1 MGLDYS
7 YLLYFDRKVQW
18 EALQAVVD
26 ISEPHQP
33 PTRIL
38 FPDHELLIPMES
50 WSSNNGV
57 LKYNDPEL
65 QIHTS
70 IYFEEDDAILDYLQ
84 DRNGDKNF
92 RSPPEGNQNPKVS
105 IGYIYL
111 TIYNESSQRY
121 SGIGASNYVA
131 FDFGTTGTSMSMLF
145 YYSHSIR
152 GTFVKLLER
161 VPGICGVF
169 NQEDG
174 GGEIFWYRGHHL
186 SKDIADPFMPLTEIE
201 SLFDFEN

>member
-7 YLLYFDRKVQW
+7 YLLYFDRKLQW

-38 FPDHELLIPMES
+38 FPDRELLIPMES

-65 QIHTS
+65 QMHTS

-84 DRNGDKNF
+84 DRIENGNL
-92 RSPPEGNQNPKVS
+92 RSPPEGNQARKVS

-111 TIYNESSQRY
+111 TIYNETSQRY
-121 SGIGASNYVA
+121 SGIGAKNYVT
-131 FDFGTTGTSMSMLF
+131 FDFGTTGTHMSMLF
-145 YYSHSIR
+145 YYSDSIR
-152 GTFVKLLER
+152 KTFVKLLER

-169 NQEDG
+169 NREDD
-174 GGEIFWYRGHHL
+174 GEVFWYKGHHL
-186 SKDIADPFMPLTEIE
+186 SKEIADPFMPLTEIE
-201 SLFDFEN
+201 SLLGIDE

>member
-7 YLLYFDRKVQW
+7 YLLYFDRKLQW
-18 EALQAVVD
+18 EALQVVVD
-26 ISEPHQP
+26 ISVPHHP
-33 PTRIL
+33 PTKIL
-38 FPDHELLIPMES
+38 FPDHELSIPLES

-65 QIHTS
+65 QMHTS

-84 DRNGDKNF
+84 DRNGDKNL
-92 RSPPEGNQNPKVS
+92 RSPPEGNLNPKVS
-105 IGYIYL
+105 IGYIYI
-111 TIYNESSQRY
+111 TIYNETSQRY
-121 SGIGASNYVA
+121 PDIGSKNYVA

-152 GTFVKLLER
+152 STFVKLLER

-169 NQEDG
+169 NREDDG
-174 GGEIFWYRGHHL
+174 SIFWYKGQHL
-186 SKDIADPFMPLTEIE
+186 SIEIANPYMSLAEIE
-201 SLFDFEN
+201 SVVDFEN